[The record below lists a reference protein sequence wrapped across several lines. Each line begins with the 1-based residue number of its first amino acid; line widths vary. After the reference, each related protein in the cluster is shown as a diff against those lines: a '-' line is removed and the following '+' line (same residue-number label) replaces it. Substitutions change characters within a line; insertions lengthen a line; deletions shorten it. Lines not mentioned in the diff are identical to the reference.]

1 MRRSRRPLLSS
12 IQDIARIDGFL
23 QEPSGFNDQG
33 EPVALNFA
41 TGEPDTRQLRHPDG
55 VILDIGTHVL
65 AMLRETIRYCG
76 GTDEMHLEVRQV
88 SDRLGQP
95 LPGEIRKPRKARPI
109 CRGNSA
115 ASRSISG

>member
-1 MRRSRRPLLSS
+1 ELLNEPQHARRVLALDHWMARDGALKLALGELDERWQGEDAAQPRRPLLSS

-65 AMLRETIRYCG
+65 AMLRETIR
-76 GTDEMHLEVRQV
+76 
-88 SDRLGQP
+88 
-95 LPGEIRKPRKARPI
+95 
-109 CRGNSA
+109 
-115 ASRSISG
+115 